1 MGTHFLSSA
10 SLTCIKAAPPNLFSA
25 PPTLHLK
32 QLRPC
37 KPSRPPLSCHASLQ
51 PSLLGPCNMMLL
63 LLMLP
68 PLLLQMLLPLL
79 KHLQLMLLLQLL
91 QLLMLQ
97 HLLLRQL
104 LPLLQNNSGM
114 ILLFDEYSLVLG

>member
-1 MGTHFLSSA
+1 MGA
-10 SLTCIKAAPPNLFSA
+10 S
-25 PPTLHLK
+25 PTLHLK
-32 QLRPC
+32 QLRTC
-37 KPSRPPLSCHASLQ
+37 KPSRPPLSCPASLQ
-51 PSLLGPCNMMLL
+51 PSLLGPCHRTLLPPLQTLLLLLLL

-68 PLLLQMLLPLL
+68 PLLQMLP
-79 KHLQLMLLLQLL
+79 LQLL

-97 HLLLRQL
+97 HLLLRQLLPLLMLLHLLLRQL

>member
-51 PSLLGPCNMMLL
+51 PSLLGPCHR
-63 LLMLP
+63 
-68 PLLLQMLLPLL
+68 MLLPLL

-91 QLLMLQ
+91 QLLMLLLQ
-97 HLLLRQL
+97 LLMLLLLQLLLLLRQL

>member
-1 MGTHFLSSA
+1 MGS
-10 SLTCIKAAPPNLFSA
+10 
-25 PPTLHLK
+25 PTLLLK
-32 QLRPC
+32 QLRTC

-51 PSLLGPCNMMLL
+51 PSLLGPCHRTLLPPLQTLLLLLLLLLQHLLLRQLLL
-63 LLMLP
+63 LLML
-68 PLLLQMLLPLL
+68 L
-79 KHLQLMLLLQLL
+79 
-91 QLLMLQ
+91 